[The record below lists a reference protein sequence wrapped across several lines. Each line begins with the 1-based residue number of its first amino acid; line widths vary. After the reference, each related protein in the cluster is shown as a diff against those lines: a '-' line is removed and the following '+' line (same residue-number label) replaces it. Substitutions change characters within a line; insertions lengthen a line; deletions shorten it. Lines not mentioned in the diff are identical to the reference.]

1 MSTWG
6 KNALANEKKMNTLQ
20 AKRISIID
28 YLALLGHLPVR
39 TGAKGYWYHSMLS
52 PNGDST
58 PSFEVSPDG
67 RAFHDWS
74 TGATGS
80 IVDLAMGIMGM
91 ESVSSALQHLD
102 HTMGGVAP
110 APVPSFS
117 FHPQKTGIEILAV
130 HELTSPALLAYASSR
145 HIPTNLIQS
154 YCCEVRFRN
163 VVTSKEYFAIG
174 WQNNAGGWELRNQ
187 YWKGA
192 VSPKDITTINAQTDV
207 TTLIFEGFFDY
218 LSAVILGWFRPEE
231 MNAIVLNSTAMIDHA
246 IPVLG
251 QAKRIIC
258 LLDNDAAGKQVT
270 TIIRRT
276 YPHAED
282 HSRLYASHKDL
293 SEYLSANAHDE

>member
-1 MSTWG
+1 
-6 KNALANEKKMNTLQ
+6 MNTLQ

-110 APVPSFS
+110 ASVPSFS

-130 HELTSPALLAYASSR
+130 RELTSPALLAYARSR
-145 HIPTNLIQS
+145 HIPFGILDT
-154 YCCEVRFRN
+154 YCREVLFR
-163 VVTSKEYFAIG
+163 TKTSSKEFYAIG
-174 WQNNAGGWELRNQ
+174 FPNDFGGWELRNRI
-187 YWKGA
+187 WKGA
-192 VSPKDITTINAQTDV
+192 AAPKCITTVGALNNS
-207 TTLIFEGFFDY
+207 TTLVFEGFFDY

-231 MNAIVLNSTAMIDHA
+231 MNAIVLNSTAMVDHA

-282 HSRLYASHKDL
+282 YSRLYASHKDL